1 MKNLINRVIALGAI
15 MLSIAITGCG
25 DGILG
30 DGSFLSKTED
40 AQLKIEVEKLVKQH
54 FRQQD
59 DLVKMY
65 NIDKCSDYTIGPK
78 VKGTRKGSVN
88 LCLKNKKTGEL
99 KKLAYEF
106 TYENDT
112 ISTGV
117 KDPSQALELMG
128 LGGLANLAK
137 LGESLGGGTDADN
150 KAAKVLGL
158 DQTTLG
164 EAARDLDAI
173 GKLMDKFKNLSPA
186 NVETVESVSKV
197 VVKKLEVEW
206 FPQLHAKARE
216 LGVKQ
221 FSVKFDDDDGVL
233 LLPDG
238 KVGKFSGLMSGT
250 AKADG
255 DEAEFTFRLEA
266 EVVNG
271 NVAYEIKR

>member
-1 MKNLINRVIALGAI
+1 
-15 MLSIAITGCG
+15 MLSIVLTGCG

-30 DGSFLSKTED
+30 DGSFLSKVED
-40 AQLKIEVEKLVKQH
+40 AELKIEVEKLVKQH
-54 FRQQD
+54 FKQQD
-59 DLVKMY
+59 DMVKMFD
-65 NIDKCSDYTIGPK
+65 IDKCSDYTIGPK

-88 LCLKNKKTGEL
+88 LCLKNKKTGEQ

-164 EAARDLDAI
+164 EVARNIDAV
-173 GKLMDKFKNLSPA
+173 GKLMEKFKNLSPA
-186 NVETVESVSKV
+186 NMETVESVSKTV
-197 VVKKLEVEW
+197 MKKLEVEW
-206 FPQLHAKARE
+206 FPQLRVKAME

-221 FSVKFDDDDGVL
+221 FSAKFDDEDGVL

-238 KVGKFSGLMSGT
+238 KAGKFSGLMSGT
-250 AKADG
+250 VKADG
-255 DEAEFTFRLEA
+255 DEAEFSFRLEV